1 MKRLLLSYAIDF
13 AAIFGA
19 SCLAYEAGGL
29 GWAVVAAIA
38 VLAYGLWCYVL
49 GMTA

>member
-1 MKRLLLSYAIDF
+1 MKRLLLTWTIDF
-13 AAIFGA
+13 AAIAGA
-19 SCLAYEAGGL
+19 SNLAYEAGGL
-29 GWAVVAAIA
+29 GWAIVAAIA